1 MYPVR
6 CFFLLIPILFSSILL
21 AQPSIEIYLIRH
33 GQTDSNLFDQS
44 QRMHTPLNQIGK
56 EQAATAGKK
65 LALLNICQIFSS
77 DYLRTKQTAEIL
89 CNNLGKDIPIE
100 YTERLREGDH
110 GNWKEKSPSEM
121 FNLRREYRL
130 HCEPT
135 REAWISFKGDGSIES
150 YEEMYLRLK
159 AFLINSV
166 IPKVISRSI
175 PQNSSIALV
184 THGMM
189 IVSTLYH
196 HLEYDPK
203 LGFRV
208 DNCGW
213 VKLRLQADGTLELI
227 DKDEEKV
234 GSFPFP

>member
-1 MYPVR
+1 MR
-6 CFFLLIPILFSSILL
+6 CFFLLIPILFSSVLV

-33 GQTDSNLFDQS
+33 GQTDSNLFDKS
-44 QRMHTPLNQIGK
+44 QGMHTPLNKMGE
-56 EQAATAGKK
+56 EQAAAIGKK

-77 DYLRTKQTAEIL
+77 DYLRTKQTAEIIL
-89 CNNLGKDIPIE
+89 NNLKQDISIE
-100 YTERLREGDH
+100 YTEKLREGDH
-110 GNWKEKSPSEM
+110 GNWKTKPPSEI

-130 HCEPT
+130 HFRPT
-135 REAWISFKGDGSIES
+135 KEAWIAFKGDGSIES
-150 YEEMYLRLK
+150 YEEMYVRLK
-159 AFLINSV
+159 GFLIDSV
-166 IPKVISRSI
+166 ISKVVSQSI
-175 PQNSSIALV
+175 PHNSSIALV

-196 HLEYDPK
+196 HLDYNPK

-213 VKLRLQADGTLELI
+213 VKLRLEADGTLKLI